1 MTKDELLAMPA
12 SDYMNDEQLAFFR
25 ELLLARLEELHEH
38 YQESKIQ
45 FESLEI
51 AADPAD
57 QAGIEEQ
64 RMLLGRSLQ
73 RDAAAMQEV
82 RAALNDM
89 ESSYGFSVLTGEP
102 IGLERLL
109 VCPTAMYTV
118 DEQNRRE
125 RHQLHLSRMV

>member
-12 SDYMNDEQLAFFR
+12 SDYMNDEQLEFFR

-38 YQESKIQ
+38 YRESKIQ

>member
-1 MTKDELLAMPA
+1 MTKEELLAMPA
-12 SDYMNDEQLAFFR
+12 ADYMNDVQLAFFR
-25 ELLLARLEELHEH
+25 NLLQTRLEELHVH
-38 YQESKIQ
+38 YRDGKVQL
-45 FESLEI
+45 ESLEN

-57 QAGIEEQ
+57 QAGVEEQ
-64 RMLLGRSLQ
+64 RLFLGRSLQ
-73 RDAAAMQEV
+73 RDAAAIQEV
-82 RAALNDM
+82 KVALNDM

-125 RHQLHLSRMV
+125 RHQLHLARTA

>member
-1 MTKDELLAMPA
+1 MTKEELLAMPA
-12 SDYMNDEQLAFFR
+12 ADYMNDVQLAFFR
-25 ELLLARLEELHEH
+25 NLLQTRLEELHVH
-38 YQESKIQ
+38 YRDGKVQL
-45 FESLEI
+45 ESLEN

-57 QAGIEEQ
+57 QAGVEEQ
-64 RMLLGRSLQ
+64 RLFLGRSLQ
-73 RDAAAMQEV
+73 RDAAAIQEV
-82 RAALNDM
+82 KVALNDM

-125 RHQLHLSRMV
+125 RHQLHLAPTA